1 MAITSKTRK
10 ELWAK
15 SGNRCA
21 ICKKELVHQISQED
35 GSFIIGDECHII
47 SSSIDGPRY
56 KPGIEDYD
64 SYDNLLLLC
73 KNHHREIDENCTSY
87 TEELLHYIKTSH
99 ENRVK
104 ETLDSSMSG
113 KSTTRKPRFIKRIT
127 SGKELLNIFHH
138 IAFIYRDYDEPAD
151 EEECTYIADVFQ
163 YFTDIIDIYSDL
175 EVSDLIKE
183 GQNLTRII
191 NELKEKGYYV
201 YAESHKVKLT
211 GKNPIICNACTI
223 ILKKQDC
230 EGLYCVYN

>member
-87 TEELLHYIKTSH
+87 TEELFRDTPDYPQMHRGQPYRACN
-99 ENRVK
+99 E
-104 ETLDSSMSG
+104 
-113 KSTTRKPRFIKRIT
+113 
-127 SGKELLNIFHH
+127 HH
-138 IAFIYRDYDEPAD
+138 
-151 EEECTYIADVFQ
+151 
-163 YFTDIIDIYSDL
+163 
-175 EVSDLIKE
+175 
-183 GQNLTRII
+183 
-191 NELKEKGYYV
+191 
-201 YAESHKVKLT
+201 
-211 GKNPIICNACTI
+211 
-223 ILKKQDC
+223 
-230 EGLYCVYN
+230 

>member
-21 ICKKELVHQISQED
+21 ICKK

-47 SSSIDGPRY
+47 SSSAEGPRH

-64 SYDNLLLLC
+64 SYENLLLLC
-73 KNHHREIDENCTSY
+73 KNHHREIDENCASY

-99 ENRVK
+99 ENWVK
-104 ETLDSSMSG
+104 ETLDSYMSG
-113 KSTTRKPRFIKRIT
+113 KDSVRKPRFIKRIV
-127 SGKELLNIFHH
+127 SGKELLYIFHH
-138 IAFIYRDYDEPAD
+138 VAFIYRDYDEPAN
-151 EEECTYIADVFQ
+151 EEECTYIADIFQ
-163 YFTDIIDIYSDL
+163 YFSDIIDIYSDL
-175 EVSDLIKE
+175 EVSDIIKE
-183 GQNLTRII
+183 GQNLSRII
-191 NELKEKGYYV
+191 NELKDKGYYV

-211 GKNPIICNACTI
+211 GDNPIICNACTI

-230 EGLYCVYN
+230 EGLYCVYE

>member
-1 MAITSKTRK
+1 M
-10 ELWAK
+10 
-15 SGNRCA
+15 
-21 ICKKELVHQISQED
+21 
-35 GSFIIGDECHII
+35 
-47 SSSIDGPRY
+47 
-56 KPGIEDYD
+56 
-64 SYDNLLLLC
+64 NLLMKRNVHTLLMC
-73 KNHHREIDENCTSY
+73 
-87 TEELLHYIKTSH
+87 
-99 ENRVK
+99 
-104 ETLDSSMSG
+104 
-113 KSTTRKPRFIKRIT
+113 
-127 SGKELLNIFHH
+127 
-138 IAFIYRDYDEPAD
+138 
-151 EEECTYIADVFQ
+151 FQ

>member
-73 KNHHREIDENCTSY
+73 KIHRGAFALYQD
-87 TEELLHYIKTSH
+87 
-99 ENRVK
+99 V
-104 ETLDSSMSG
+104 
-113 KSTTRKPRFIKRIT
+113 TRKL
-127 SGKELLNIFHH
+127 GE
-138 IAFIYRDYDEPAD
+138 RD
-151 EEECTYIADVFQ
+151 F
-163 YFTDIIDIYSDL
+163 
-175 EVSDLIKE
+175 
-183 GQNLTRII
+183 R
-191 NELKEKGYYV
+191 
-201 YAESHKVKLT
+201 
-211 GKNPIICNACTI
+211 
-223 ILKKQDC
+223 
-230 EGLYCVYN
+230 

>member
-1 MAITSKTRK
+1 MWNTY
-10 ELWAK
+10 
-15 SGNRCA
+15 G
-21 ICKKELVHQISQED
+21 
-35 GSFIIGDECHII
+35 
-47 SSSIDGPRY
+47 
-56 KPGIEDYD
+56 
-64 SYDNLLLLC
+64 NLLLLY

-99 ENRVK
+99 ENWVK

-127 SGKELLNIFHH
+127 SGKGLLNVFHR
-138 IAFIYRDYDEPAD
+138 IAFIYKDYDKPAD

-163 YFTDIIDIYSDL
+163 YFTDIIDIYSDA
-175 EVSDLIKE
+175 EISDLIKE

-201 YAESHKVKLT
+201 YDESHKVKLA
-211 GKNPIICNACTI
+211 GENPIICNACTI